1 MPKLRT
7 EKCLVNWPYQHGH
20 RQELALKF
28 TYEIYVTQD
37 GLFTTTLPEEAAKS
51 LQDMGV
57 DLKTNSRRGSKPGYF
72 AAHTVEDLVKKVQ
85 AVADEAVTRELVKE
99 EIVLKYAID
108 TRCSYVLDKQGRPAP
123 NGYWAGNKNG
133 ESSEWREGTHKSH
146 SHQNAPTWGLSV
158 YVAAFVKKTYRYKS
172 GNEKIEEE
180 TWSDDEN
187 RFSAPKAKDP
197 RYWLCRLEAYTSM
210 GDLDAGEIK
219 EVPYTE
225 AVAAFFVRLMENLAM
240 MNEMIKGKLEPESI
254 MALAKGGGN
263 LLGPATKDSSE
274 DY

>member
-7 EKCLVNWPYQHGH
+7 EKCLVNWPYQHGK
-20 RQELALKF
+20 RQEQALKF
-28 TYEIYVTQD
+28 TYDIYVTQD
-37 GLFTTTLPEEAAKS
+37 GLFTTTLPEEAAKA
-51 LQDMGV
+51 LEGMGV

-72 AAHTVEDLVKKVQ
+72 AAKTVEELVKRVQ

-108 TRCSYVLDKQGRPAP
+108 TRCSYVLDKKGRPAP

-133 ESSEWREGTHKSH
+133 ESADWRNGTQEGS
-146 SHQNAPTWGLSV
+146 SHQNASPWGLSV

-172 GNEKIEEE
+172 GNEKVEEE
-180 TWSDDEN
+180 TWSDEEN
-187 RFSAPKAKDP
+187 RFSAPKLVYP
-197 RYWLCRLEAYTSM
+197 RYWLCRLEAYISM
-210 GDLDAGEIK
+210 GDLGSGEIK

-240 MNEMIKGKLEPESI
+240 MNEMIKGRLEPEAI
-254 MALAKGGGN
+254 MKLAAGGKN
-263 LLGPATKDSSE
+263 LLGPASE